1 MLVSIIVPIYNGF
14 KYINKLY
21 ISLINQTF
29 QDFEVWFINDGSY
42 DNSLEI
48 LTKIIKKDERINVC
62 NQKNKGICAA
72 RNAGIA
78 HARGKYIIFLD
89 QDDSFENN
97 LIESYVSA
105 IETQNVDM
113 ASFGKIHYW
122 ISDEVI
128 VKKEFQKFNDE
139 RVSNLTKMY
148 EYLFNIDNKKRLMT
162 IWNCIYRKDVIEKY
176 NIQFDEHFKHGDEDG
191 MFNIEYVLHCK
202 SIYFSSKC
210 CYHYYI
216 RKGVSTIT
224 KYNDELLNDY
234 LYFIDKLY
242 YLVSKIK
249 DEYIN
254 ALIKLYMLR
263 FFSNIYIRFCRH
275 HPKTNDKINFLK
287 RLRNSKNFE
296 YALTFSNKK
305 YYKHFSIKYFYWNI
319 INFFL
324 IKKKYIISILLLNI
338 IKSLK
343 SLDRK

>member
-1 MLVSIIVPIYNGF
+1 M
-14 KYINKLY
+14 
-21 ISLINQTF
+21 
-29 QDFEVWFINDGSY
+29 
-42 DNSLEI
+42 
-48 LTKIIKKDERINVC
+48 
-62 NQKNKGICAA
+62 
-72 RNAGIA
+72 
-78 HARGKYIIFLD
+78 
-89 QDDSFENN
+89 
-97 LIESYVSA
+97 
-105 IETQNVDM
+105 
-113 ASFGKIHYW
+113 
-122 ISDEVI
+122 
-128 VKKEFQKFNDE
+128 
-139 RVSNLTKMY
+139 
-148 EYLFNIDNKKRLMT
+148 
-162 IWNCIYRKDVIEKY
+162 
-176 NIQFDEHFKHGDEDG
+176 
-191 MFNIEYVLHCK
+191 
-202 SIYFSSKC
+202 
-210 CYHYYI
+210 
-216 RKGVSTIT
+216 
-224 KYNDELLNDY
+224 LNDY